1 VSPRAANIGARAAGA
16 STGCYHETAPF
27 TLRTTTGIKRISV
40 RVGRMKRGGRID
52 VLLREM
58 CNVRNGKSGEQWHG
72 DERRT
77 CLMDGAKARGL
88 WWEPWKCEVQDKAA
102 TLESV
107 NEIHA
112 FGLYDKRRT
121 RHKERAKGK

>member
-1 VSPRAANIGARAAGA
+1 
-16 STGCYHETAPF
+16 
-27 TLRTTTGIKRISV
+27 
-40 RVGRMKRGGRID
+40 MKPGGRID
-52 VLLREM
+52 VLFACEDVRG
-58 CNVRNGKSGEQWHG
+58 RNGKSGEQWHG

-88 WWEPWKCEVQDKAA
+88 WWEPWKSEVQDKAA

-121 RHKERAKGK
+121 RHRERGEREVK